1 MIMNRISTVRKLLK
15 WLLLLLIG
23 IFLFANLF
31 IVFTGRWYL
40 YSGIYNTY
48 LQGKT
53 GPGIFDKEVFYS
65 ATIHKSKTPK
75 SWIKTRSSKQLTTN
89 ELKYLENLA
98 VSSLL
103 ILHGDTIILEKY
115 WGNHNEESVSNSFSA
130 AKTFVALLIG
140 CALDEGKIKSLDE
153 PIGNYL
159 PAFNIGKKKKITIKH
174 LLWMSSGL
182 DWSESGKN
190 PLSDNA
196 ASYYGTDLKQ
206 LVNEQEV
213 KRNPGELF
221 LYQSGNSQLL
231 GFIVE
236 KATGTQLSHYA
247 EQKIWSKI
255 NSEYNAFWSLD
266 KKNGDEKS
274 FCCLYSSTRD
284 FARLGKLIGNFGKW
298 NGEQII
304 SEKYMRELTQPAPLY
319 TEDGIRNYRYG
330 YHTWLY
336 LGDKDP
342 VYYCRGILGQYII
355 TIPSKNIVI
364 VRTGFKR
371 AKDIKLA
378 KNSTNKAAF
387 IQKNK
392 YKIGHPADIFVY
404 LSIAKRLI
412 H

>member
-1 MIMNRISTVRKLLK
+1 MKVLFYLFKTLK
-15 WLLLLLIG
+15 WIVVTLLSLLILINVVIILSG
-23 IFLFANLF
+23 K
-31 IVFTGRWYL
+31 TYL

-53 GPGIFDKEVFYS
+53 GPGIFDKAIFYS
-65 ATIHKSKTPK
+65 STIKKSVHPK
-75 SWIKTRSSKQLTTN
+75 SWITKNELKNLTQK
-89 ELKYLENLA
+89 ELKYLENLEI
-98 VSSLL
+98 SSLL
-103 ILHGDTIILEKY
+103 ILHGDTIVLEKY
-115 WGNHNEESVSNSFSA
+115 WGDHNVNSVSNSFSA

-159 PAFNIGKKKKITIKH
+159 PAFNNGKKKRITIKH

-182 DWSESGKN
+182 DWTESGKN
-190 PLSDNA
+190 PFSDNA
-196 ASYYGTDLKQ
+196 ASYYGTNLKE
-206 LVNEQEV
+206 LVNDQEV
-213 KRNPGELF
+213 IRQPGELF
-221 LYQSGNSQLL
+221 FYQSGNSQLL

-236 KATGTQLSHYA
+236 KATGTKLSKYA

-255 NSEYNAFWSLD
+255 NSENNAFWSLD
-266 KKNGDEKS
+266 KKKGDEKS

-284 FARLGKLIGNFGKW
+284 FARLGKLIGNYGKW

-330 YHTWLY
+330 YHTWMY
-336 LGDKDP
+336 LGDKEP

-355 TIPSKNIVI
+355 SIPSKNVVI

-371 AKDIKLA
+371 AKDIKLN
-378 KNSTNKAAF
+378 KNKSDKKEF
-387 IQKNK
+387 IEKNK
-392 YKIGHPADIFVY
+392 YKIGHPADLFVY

>member
-1 MIMNRISTVRKLLK
+1 MFIISIVKGFLK
-15 WLLLLLIG
+15 WLLLFTIGLLVI
-23 IFLFANLF
+23 ANLF

-65 ATIHKSKTPK
+65 ATLHKSKTPK
-75 SWIKTRSSKQLTTN
+75 RWVTQSTSKQLTN
-89 ELKYLENLA
+89 KELKYLENLEI
-98 VSSLL
+98 SSLL
-103 ILHGDTIILEKY
+103 ILHGDTIVLEKY
-115 WGNHNEESVSNSFSA
+115 WGDHNEESVSNSFSA

-159 PAFNIGKKKKITIKH
+159 PAFNLGKKKKITIKH

-206 LVNEQEV
+206 LVNDQEV
-213 KRNPGELF
+213 KRKPGELF

-236 KATGTQLSHYA
+236 KATGTQLSTYA

-255 NSEYNAFWSLD
+255 NTENNAFWSLD

-284 FARLGKLIGNFGKW
+284 FARLGKLIGNYGKW

-330 YHTWLY
+330 YHTWMY
-336 LGDKDP
+336 LGDSDP

-355 TIPSKNIVI
+355 SIPSKNIVI

-371 AKDIKLA
+371 AKDIKLT
-378 KNSTNKAAF
+378 KDNINKAAF
-387 IQKNK
+387 LKNNK
-392 YKIGHPADIFVY
+392 YKIGHPADLFMY

>member
-1 MIMNRISTVRKLLK
+1 MRSGTILKKLLK
-15 WLLLLLIG
+15 GLLLFFVGIIILL
-23 IFLFANLF
+23 NLV

-65 ATIHKSKTPK
+65 ATLHRSKTPK
-75 SWIKTRSSKQLTTN
+75 SWIKKEASKQLTSN
-89 ELKYLENLA
+89 ESKYLENLEI
-98 VSSLL
+98 SSLL
-103 ILHGDTIILEKY
+103 ILHGDTIVLEKY
-115 WGNHNEESVSNSFSA
+115 WGDHNEESVSNSFSA

-153 PIGNYL
+153 PIANYL
-159 PAFNIGKKKKITIKH
+159 PAFNKGEKKKITIKH

-190 PLSDNA
+190 PFSDNA
-196 ASYYGTDLKQ
+196 ASYYGTDLKT
-206 LVNEQEV
+206 LVNDQEV
-213 KRNPGELF
+213 VRKPGELF

-236 KATGTQLSHYA
+236 KATGTKLTKYA

-255 NSEYNAFWSLD
+255 NAENNAFWSLD

-330 YHTWLY
+330 YHTWMY
-336 LGDKDP
+336 LGGTTP

-355 TIPSKNIVI
+355 SIPSENIVI

-371 AKDIKLA
+371 AKDIKLS
-378 KNSTNKAAF
+378 KVEVDKEAF
-387 IQKNK
+387 IKKYK
-392 YKIGHPADIFVY
+392 YKIGHPADLFMY
-404 LSIAKRLI
+404 LRIAKRLI

>member
-1 MIMNRISTVRKLLK
+1 MLIISIVKGFLK
-15 WLLLLLIG
+15 WLLLFTIGLLVI
-23 IFLFANLF
+23 ANLF

-65 ATIHKSKTPK
+65 ATIHKSKTTK
-75 SWIKTRSSKQLTTN
+75 SWVKKSSSNQLTKK
-89 ELKYLENLA
+89 ELTYLENLEI
-98 VSSLL
+98 SSLL
-103 ILHGDTIILEKY
+103 ILHGDTIVLEKY
-115 WGNHNEESVSNSFSA
+115 WGDHNEESVSNSFSA

-159 PAFNIGKKKKITIKH
+159 PAFNQGKKKKITIKH

-206 LVNEQEV
+206 LVNDQEV

-236 KATGTQLSHYA
+236 KATGTQLSKYA

-255 NSEYNAFWSLD
+255 NTENNAFWSLD

-284 FARLGKLIGNFGKW
+284 FARLGKLIGNYGKW
-298 NGEQII
+298 NGEQLI
-304 SEKYMRELTQPAPLY
+304 SEKYMRELSQPAPLY

-336 LGDKDP
+336 LGDNDP

-355 TIPSKNIVI
+355 SIPSKNIVV

-371 AKDIKLA
+371 AKDIKLTKDT
-378 KNSTNKAAF
+378 KNKVAF
-387 IQKNK
+387 LKNNK
-392 YKIGHPADIFVY
+392 YKIGHPADLFMY